1 MKLLLVF
8 LLAIMMGILTI
19 EPISGEKGTFV
30 DSVTFI
36 QYLDENTALGEVK
49 NGNLDLYYFRVPS
62 DRIETSES
70 REGLK
75 VFESTG
81 GSYSILVNPAES
93 ESFNPFSID
102 EVRYAI
108 NYLVDRRLIVNELMG
123 GYGATMISNYGAFD
137 PDYLTILNQ
146 LESFH
151 FRYNPSLAEQMISER
166 EKR

>member
-19 EPISGEKGTFV
+19 EPISGEKGTYV
-30 DSVTFI
+30 DTVTFI

-81 GSYSILVNPAES
+81 GSYSILV
-93 ESFNPFSID
+93 FSS
-102 EVRYAI
+102 RY
-108 NYLVDRRLIVNELMG
+108 
-123 GYGATMISNYGAFD
+123 
-137 PDYLTILNQ
+137 
-146 LESFH
+146 
-151 FRYNPSLAEQMISER
+151 
-166 EKR
+166 